1 MVLQDKLDALK
12 NDFQSK
18 APPEVLKIMQRATA
32 DLKQSGLLHRT
43 VQVGD
48 RAPDFT
54 LTNTRE
60 ETVALKQLTG
70 RGPLVLGFYRG
81 RW

>member
-18 APPEVLKIMQRATA
+18 APPEVLEIMQRATA
-32 DLKQSGLLHRT
+32 DLKQSGILNRA
-43 VQVGD
+43 VQAGD

-54 LTNTRE
+54 LTDTGG
-60 ETVALKQLTG
+60 ETVTLKQLLG